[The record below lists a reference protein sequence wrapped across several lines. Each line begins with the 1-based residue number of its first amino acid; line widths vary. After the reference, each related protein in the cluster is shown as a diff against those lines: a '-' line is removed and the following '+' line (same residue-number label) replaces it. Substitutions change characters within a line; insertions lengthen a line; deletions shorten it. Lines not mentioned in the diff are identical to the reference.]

1 MARKPPKPTE
11 PLHQEPVPEGPEQP
25 PEGELKGALVPFYGI
40 PTIPEGVQAFRRGN
54 VILYTVRGEPGQV
67 QDLMGRL
74 NKEGVDEVVALISHE
89 AGQEPEE
96 TEEIEEPPRDA
107 NH

>member
-11 PLHQEPVPEGPEQP
+11 PLRQEPIPGEPEHP
-25 PEGELKGALVPFYGI
+25 PEGERKGALVPFYGV

-89 AGQEPEE
+89 AGKEP
-96 TEEIEEPPRDA
+96 EEIEEPPRDA
-107 NH
+107 DH